1 MAKQERAIGQAI
13 RQASLKVNQL
23 QESLLG
29 GVGTISC

>member
-1 MAKQERAIGQAI
+1 MQNRNVQLAAI

-29 GVGTISC
+29 ESDN